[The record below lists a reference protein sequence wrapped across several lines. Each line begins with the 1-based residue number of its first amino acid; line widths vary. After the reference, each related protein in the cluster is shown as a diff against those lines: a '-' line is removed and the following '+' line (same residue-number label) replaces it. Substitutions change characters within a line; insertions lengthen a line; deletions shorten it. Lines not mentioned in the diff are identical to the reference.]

1 VPKRK
6 DGNWRTKEKCNANQS
21 LVPWNSR
28 GREVGGRRDEEPH
41 PILSLHREM
50 NRLFEDVFRGFDL
63 SPFSMYRWNGTTSW
77 PRIEISESEKE
88 VQVTAELP
96 GLEETDIQVEL
107 EKGVLAIRGE
117 KKTET
122 EDKDRLFSERYYGRF
137 ERRIPL
143 DDIDQDKIDAS
154 FKNGVLN
161 VTLPKSPTAQQKVR
175 RIAINGK

>member
-1 VPKRK
+1 MAIR
-6 DGNWRTKEKCNANQS
+6 D

-28 GREVGGRRDEEPH
+28 GREVSGRRDEEPH

-50 NRLFEDVFRGFDL
+50 NRLFDDVFRGFDL
-63 SPFSMYRWNGTTSW
+63 SPFSMDRWNGTNAW
-77 PRIEISESEKE
+77 PRIEISQSEKE

-96 GLEETDIQVEL
+96 GLEEKDIEVGL
-107 EKGVLAIRGE
+107 ANGVLAIRGE

-143 DDIDQDKIDAS
+143 DDIDQDKIYAS

-161 VTLPKSPTAQQKVR
+161 VTLPKSSTAQRKVR